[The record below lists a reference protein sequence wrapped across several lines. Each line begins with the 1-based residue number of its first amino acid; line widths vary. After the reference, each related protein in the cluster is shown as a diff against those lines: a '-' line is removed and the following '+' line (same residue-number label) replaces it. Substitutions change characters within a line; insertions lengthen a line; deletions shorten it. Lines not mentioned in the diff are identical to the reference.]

1 MPTVLQKKGF
11 KFFFY
16 SNDHP
21 PPHIHVIKGNGWAK
35 IEIVSLKVNVST
47 LKAQELKECLALI
60 KVHQKQLK
68 DAWYE
73 WFNR

>member
-35 IEIVSLKVNVST
+35 IEIVSLKVAVST

-60 KVHQKQLK
+60 KEHQKKLK